1 MFFQYVSGAKAYGAC
16 MSTATAFTHLNF
28 DAVEDQAATHG
39 FGEMGS
45 ARFATADLDAQRT
58 GISLHSLKP
67 GRRQSFGH
75 RHEQAEEI
83 YVVLSGSGRVKLD
96 DAIVE
101 LRARD
106 AIRVA
111 PPVARC
117 FEAGDEGLEIIACG
131 ARHEGDG
138 EILPGWWS

>member
-1 MFFQYVSGAKAYGAC
+1 
-16 MSTATAFTHLNF
+16 MSTASAYTHINI
-28 DAVEDQAATHG
+28 DTVEDAAAAAG
-39 FGEMGS
+39 FGEQGS
-45 ARFATADLDAQRT
+45 ARFATADLAAERT
-58 GISLHSLKP
+58 GVALQRLHP
-67 GRRQSFGH
+67 GRRQAFGH

-83 YVVLSGSGRVKLD
+83 YVVIAGSGRVKLD
-96 DAIVE
+96 DEVVE
-101 LRARD
+101 LTARD

-117 FEAGDEGLEIIACG
+117 FEAGEEGLEFLVFG